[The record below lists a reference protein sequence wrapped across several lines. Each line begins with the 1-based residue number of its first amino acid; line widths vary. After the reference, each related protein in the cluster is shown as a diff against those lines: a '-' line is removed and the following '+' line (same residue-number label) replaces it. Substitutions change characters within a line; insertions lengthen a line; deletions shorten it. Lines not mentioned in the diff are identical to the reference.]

1 MSPVPNR
8 AGEFPLRGHPGVP
21 DGLVAYAQP
30 THDDGTFDTDRDG
43 RPRVRRVQ
51 LRTDAEVAHP
61 ERPDGPL
68 TDADWRWAT
77 SATRRWT
84 TIRARFGEQA
94 DDIALALAR
103 AGCVALDCD
112 YRSGRISSPWRGWT
126 PHPSLAGEQA
136 SAEAARRDRQSQVAA
151 RAAVLSSQLAAQW
164 PGVASALATPDSDP
178 RLEWMV
184 RAAED
189 LAQGR
194 SHDSAR
200 AFVQAH
206 VFTTKARED
215 LPRLLAEAGF
225 EPDALTHLGISRN
238 PYVGLGGP
246 IRAHLAGRAQ
256 DSGRTHLAGRTLDSG
271 RTHLAGRTL
280 DFSGWPGPHDI
291 RLPAGQPITLDIV
304 PGTRILLVIENRQ
317 AAEAI
322 CDHHPEIAV
331 IWCHGQPPDAVLR
344 LTKQAASCVD
354 QVLICPDADLGG
366 IRIAARV
373 HDHLVPGARCTVLD
387 IGTAEHTAGD
397 VFSPGSREIIA
408 RMAQRHDGVG
418 DLASACLRRGYAIE
432 QEAPIRA
439 ALRRLLERN
448 S

>member
-1 MSPVPNR
+1 VSQAHIQ

-30 THDDGTFDTDRDG
+30 TRHDGTFDNDRAG
-43 RPRVRRVQ
+43 RPRVSRVQ
-51 LRTDAEVAHP
+51 LRTDAVVAQP
-61 ERPDGPL
+61 ERPDGLL

-84 TIRARFGEQA
+84 TIGARFGEHA
-94 DDIALALAR
+94 EDIALALAR
-103 AGCVALDCD
+103 AGCVALDHD
-112 YRSGRISSPWRGWT
+112 YRSGRISSPPRGWT
-126 PHPSLAGEQA
+126 PHPSLADGQA
-136 SAEAARRDRQSQVAA
+136 SATAARRDRQSQVAA
-151 RAAVLSSQLAAQW
+151 RAAVLSSQLAAEW
-164 PGVASALATPDSDP
+164 PGVTSALATPASDP
-178 RLEWMV
+178 RLVWMV

-189 LAQGR
+189 LAQGH
-194 SHDSAR
+194 SHDGAR

-206 VFTTKARED
+206 VFNTKARED

-225 EPDALTHLGISRN
+225 EPDALTQLGISRN

-246 IRAHLAGRAQ
+246 VRA
-256 DSGRTHLAGRTLDSG
+256 
-271 RTHLAGRTL
+271 HLAGRTL

-322 CDHHPEIAV
+322 CDHHPEIAA

-344 LTKQAASCVD
+344 LIKQAADCVD
-354 QVLICPDADLGG
+354 QVVICPDADLGG

-387 IGTAEHTAGD
+387 IGTVEHVAGD
-397 VFSPGSREIIA
+397 AFSPGSREIIA
-408 RMAQRHDGVG
+408 RIAQRHDGVG
-418 DLASACLRRGYAIE
+418 DLASACLRRGYGIE
-432 QEAPIRA
+432 QEAPVRG
-439 ALRRLLERN
+439 ALRRLL